1 MLAGIMV
8 FPGLMSTE
16 GPHRG
21 GILTLFTSLL
31 CKEGDAEV
39 RGKQRQ
45 QGEGE
50 VKGKHENMRT
60 CTPHISENKGA
71 GDQLCLQAIKKGRK
85 AGAREEM
92 EIYSSSKTC
101 K

>member
-45 QGEGE
+45 PGEGE

>member
-8 FPGLMSTE
+8 FPGLTGTE

-21 GILTLFTSLL
+21 DILTLFTSLL

-50 VKGKHENMRT
+50 VKGKHEN
-60 CTPHISENKGA
+60 TPHISENKGA
-71 GDQLCLQAIKKGRK
+71 GDQLCLQEIKKGRK